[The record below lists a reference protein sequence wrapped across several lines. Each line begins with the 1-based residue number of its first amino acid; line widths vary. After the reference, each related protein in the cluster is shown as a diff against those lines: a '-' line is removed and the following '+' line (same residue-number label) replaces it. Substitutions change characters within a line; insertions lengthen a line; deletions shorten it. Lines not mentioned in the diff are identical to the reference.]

1 MSAWIPKTKNI
12 YDDDYKFLYEYP
24 INYSNINRRLRK
36 IICNNEICHAITE
49 NGLIFSWGNDFSH
62 KGTLGLGNNI
72 YQVNIP
78 VLNKIL
84 SKVKTFDISLS
95 EEHCAAIDYN
105 NYLYTWGVE
114 EHGELGYYD
123 ENEKIVC
130 EPIRVNMNKK
140 PFLVDKIKC
149 GKYYTAGI
157 NNKGIPFLFGNKRNE
172 NDNNEIIFFSFN
184 NNWDFD
190 LIAKDIYCGE
200 DFLIIYL
207 EQEKILIYSF
217 NDGLFEIKLNN
228 EKEKKINH
236 NISKINI
243 VNKNFYILD
252 EKNNRLFEY
261 VYNNN
266 NFNKPFNIYDYYQ
279 NEYEVNPGIKL
290 SIIEMPFFV
299 KFLFF
304 WIECSENEK
313 KEFISQKKKM
323 FYKLNDTNFHP
334 KCNRGPNIN
343 EFILF
348 GNNKKKIE
356 LIKIEYINLYNK
368 KERHFLFKGENINS
382 NFRKNGKE
390 NNINSN
396 NNNSSNIDSSFQ
408 SLNIPISKNYG
419 NRNDMKDYNKIK
431 LNHDLSG
438 NNYNINNINNNDKIH
453 KIDYNNYNKKT
464 IKYNYNCD
472 ISDNH
477 NKYSISQDKRRNKI
491 NDTEYEK
498 EEIEEK
504 KYKIN
509 KNIITLDNNDINNN
523 ISLNPNKKRENNSF
537 LLPKNMNFK
546 TNDNIRDSTENKIY
560 NFLHIKN
567 NKKRSCSLIKD
578 ENNHNHHNVSS
589 ITTNINNSKKEEDEF
604 DNILKKINN
613 RKLILN
619 QPSKF
624 ENNNKST
631 KKFLSQIGKTK
642 SKTEMLIKE
651 LHETFFGK
659 ENHINNNYYSN
670 LTHKNKNKINQD
682 KQDEF
687 IFIKNKENDKNI
699 LENEIIKNEEKLN
712 KEKEELIKEEKEK
725 LDRLLIEKD
734 KKS

>member
-36 IICNNEICHAITE
+36 IICNNEICHAKTE

-523 ISLNPNKKRENNSF
+523 ISLIANKKRENNSF

-546 TNDNIRDSTENKIY
+546 TNDNIRDSTEKKIY
-560 NFLHIKN
+560 IFLHIKI

-604 DNILKKINN
+604 DNILKKINH

-734 KKS
+734 K